1 MMLDITSCLLN
12 PTIYQW
18 MQAATAVYWYPTIPH
33 TTCHYRF
40 FQFHAANTSMSVIVW
55 YQLLTLDIHNTRSAD
70 MPRPRYPLA
79 SWVNHCC
86 RAKAIAAGE
95 EPYFVPSLCSNF
107 IHRSGILCSW
117 SSRDFTDPKKSMTF
131 DGFLCAQKQ
140 LPFLCAQKP
149 PVLGII
155 DHTTHHTI
163 SPKELFFQLTEKLSK
178 LLQFR
183 CFSKFATWQFY
194 KKAELHPG
202 HSLNHICP

>member
-18 MQAATAVYWYPTIPH
+18 MQAATAVYWYPTIPQV
-33 TTCHYRF
+33 TCHYRF
-40 FQFHAANTSMSVIVW
+40 VQFHAANTSMSVIMW

-79 SWVNHCC
+79 SWVNHC
-86 RAKAIAAGE
+86 RAEAIAGE

-117 SSRDFTDPKKSMTF
+117 SSRDVTDPKKTMTF
-131 DGFLCAQKQ
+131 DT
-140 LPFLCAQKP
+140 
-149 PVLGII
+149 VLGII

-163 SPKELFFQLTEKLSK
+163 SPKELLFQLTEKLSK

-202 HSLNHICP
+202 HSLNHMCP